1 MELLSPE
8 KEKIIENSEISHF
21 KIINE
26 SKPENFELLAPKK
39 EEKIEK
45 SKTYNLN
52 ILQKKNLDNNL
63 LKYNFSLLQKDNK
76 DSFSIKGNDIDS
88 EITITKRTEYKTI
101 KTVKSKTKNENEEE
115 EEEDF
120 DNDKEKSKYS
130 NLQNYKFFLIILNQL
145 YKNKVYNYKKDLLN
159 RLKINLLKYNEM
171 EILNR
176 KEEEELI
183 EIKKHK
189 TNLEDKNDKSQLFTT
204 TKKSLEFIKE
214 EKPKLTIRKKSLQ
227 SFSSNNYSDNY
238 IKTLTDYLKK
248 RIALTNWYNK
258 MMVLK
263 NSKRVRVIGRRIGE
277 GTSKTMITNKTKSFR
292 LNLLRF
298 TLEQIKREVK
308 RRILIKA
315 FLNIQNLQYPSL
327 EFALMKIKK
336 YTEIKFQVMNAY
348 ATLIQ
353 RYYRY
358 YVEYIKNKRTTVTII
373 EQSNNTIMET
383 VHYRRRVNYH
393 DYNLRDLFYN
403 FYRKKLVKNI
413 IELLYLKSY

>member
-1 MELLSPE
+1 
-8 KEKIIENSEISHF
+8 
-21 KIINE
+21 
-26 SKPENFELLAPKK
+26 
-39 EEKIEK
+39 
-45 SKTYNLN
+45 
-52 ILQKKNLDNNL
+52 
-63 LKYNFSLLQKDNK
+63 LKYNFSLLHKDNK

-101 KTVKSKTKNENEEE
+101 KSVKSKTKNENEEE
-115 EEEDF
+115 EEGF

-189 TNLEDKNDKSQLFTT
+189 TNLEDQNDKSQLFTT

-258 MMVLK
+258 MMGLK
-263 NSKRVRVIGRRIGE
+263 NSKRIRVIGRRIGE
-277 GTSKTMITNKTKSFR
+277 GTSKTMLINKTKSFR

-327 EFALMKIKK
+327 EFALMKIKR

-358 YVEYIKNKRTTVTII
+358 YIQNVKNKNTTITII
-373 EQSNNTIMET
+373 EQTNTVIES
-383 VHYRRRVNYH
+383 VQYKRRKIHRFR
-393 DYNLRDLFYN
+393 NLKELFSQ
-403 FYRKKLVKNI
+403 FYKKKLVKNV
-413 IELLYLKSY
+413 IELLYWKSY